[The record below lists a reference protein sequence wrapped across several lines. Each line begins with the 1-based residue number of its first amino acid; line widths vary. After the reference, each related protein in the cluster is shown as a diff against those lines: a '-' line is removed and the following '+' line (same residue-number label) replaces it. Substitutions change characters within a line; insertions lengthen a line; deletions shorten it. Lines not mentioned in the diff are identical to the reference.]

1 LAEDR
6 AASQKCQKAN
16 SMNDELLEWISF
28 RQTGRIG
35 DFQVDGHERTRGII
49 SSNLSALGHIESLQ
63 NSGWRVAPPT
73 LACIP
78 SAVSS
83 AFSGVLCGARTLG
96 LLSKLGNACRH
107 NGATIQ
113 VDAQSAGPKR
123 ILISALSIDV
133 LADVAAQAGIL
144 FQRDAGYTLL
154 ACLPSI
160 SAWPRQSCK
169 LPGGKVGLVKRFS
182 GREARWLPATLDDAH
197 SSAKGFYRI
206 QRDWDW
212 VNILKLGQSEYASI
226 DERAGRLLTAAKH
239 RHARWTPDDRKFSL
253 PGTLLPPA
261 YIARAL
267 VLCSGLLPSFDKTNS
282 RITFSNIGPEMLRLI
297 LAITGLKLA

>member
-1 LAEDR
+1 
-6 AASQKCQKAN
+6 
-16 SMNDELLEWISF
+16 MNDELLEWISF

-35 DFQVDGHERTRGII
+35 DFQVEGHERRRGII
-49 SSNLSALGHIESLQ
+49 TSNLTALRHIELLES
-63 NSGWRVAPPT
+63 SSWRVAPPT

-78 SAVSS
+78 NAASS
-83 AFSGVLCGARTLG
+83 AFSAVLCGARTAG
-96 LLSKLGNACRH
+96 LLSKLGSACQ
-107 NGATIQ
+107 NSGATIQ
-113 VDAQSAGPKR
+113 TSPQPEGPAR
-123 ILISALSIDV
+123 ILVSAPSVDG
-133 LADVAAQAGIL
+133 LANAAAQAGIL
-144 FQRDAGYTLL
+144 FQQDAGYTLL

-160 SAWPRQSCK
+160 GAWPRQLCE
-169 LPGGKVGLVKRFS
+169 LPRGKVGLVKRFS
-182 GREARWLPATLDDAH
+182 GREARWLPTTLDKAQ

-212 VNILKLGQSEYASI
+212 VNILKLGQRECASI

-239 RHARWTPDDRKFSL
+239 RHAVWTVDDRTFSL

-267 VLCSGLLPSFDKTNS
+267 VLCSGLLPSFDKSTA
-282 RITFSNIGPEMLRLI
+282 RIAFSNIGPEMLRLI